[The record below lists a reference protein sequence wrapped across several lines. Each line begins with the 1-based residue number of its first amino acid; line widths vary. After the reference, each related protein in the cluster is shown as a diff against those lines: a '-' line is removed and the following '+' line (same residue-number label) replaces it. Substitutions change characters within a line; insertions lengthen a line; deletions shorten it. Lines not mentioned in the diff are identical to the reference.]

1 MHANPAPRAK
11 PPIGGT
17 RAVGRTLLAAIV
29 TTIACLAAVQI
40 AEAQGAAPDK
50 WVATWS
56 ASAHGP
62 YPSGN
67 ATAGP
72 DLRFAFPDPVAGA
85 VDQSFRLTIR
95 PGLWGTRVRLR
106 FANTFGNRAV
116 TFDGLFVGLQGLG
129 GNVARGTNR
138 RVTFGGK
145 EAVTIPGGQ
154 SAWSDP
160 LTIDFVDV
168 RHADLLDGRRLAVSF
183 HVVGASGPMTWHAK
197 AMTTSYVTSPNSG
210 AHGSDESD
218 GAFCY
223 SAASWFFLDEVDV
236 FAAATTRVVAAFG
249 DSITD
254 GTNTTMNGDDR
265 WPDVLSGRLKA
276 AGGPGW
282 VVVNQGIGGN
292 LVTGPA
298 GYSVATPF
306 SGGPSAIDRLERD
319 VFGLSGLSAIIWLE
333 GINDLA
339 KADISADEVIEGM
352 REVVRRVRARGGIRI
367 YGATLTSSLQS
378 TSAAY
383 GTADVDRKRRA
394 VNDFIRS
401 SGVFD
406 GVFDFDAATIDRET
420 GTVRAEFQ
428 PNSTVGGAGDLLHP
442 NRAGQLAMA
451 SAIDLK
457 AFQR

>member
-1 MHANPAPRAK
+1 
-11 PPIGGT
+11 
-17 RAVGRTLLAAIV
+17 
-29 TTIACLAAVQI
+29 
-40 AEAQGAAPDK
+40 
-50 WVATWS
+50 
-56 ASAHGP
+56 
-62 YPSGN
+62 
-67 ATAGP
+67 
-72 DLRFAFPDPVAGA
+72 
-85 VDQSFRLTIR
+85 
-95 PGLWGTRVRLR
+95 VRLR

-168 RHADLLDGRRLAVSF
+168 RHAGLLDGRRLAVSF
-183 HVVGASGPMTWHAK
+183 HVVGASGPMTWH
-197 AMTTSYVTSPNSG
+197 
-210 AHGSDESD
+210 
-218 GAFCY
+218 
-223 SAASWFFLDEVDV
+223 
-236 FAAATTRVVAAFG
+236 
-249 DSITD
+249 
-254 GTNTTMNGDDR
+254 
-265 WPDVLSGRLKA
+265 
-276 AGGPGW
+276 
-282 VVVNQGIGGN
+282 
-292 LVTGPA
+292 
-298 GYSVATPF
+298 
-306 SGGPSAIDRLERD
+306 
-319 VFGLSGLSAIIWLE
+319 
-333 GINDLA
+333 A

-383 GTADVDRKRRA
+383 GTTDVDRKRRA

>member
-160 LTIDFVDV
+160 LTID
-168 RHADLLDGRRLAVSF
+168 
-183 HVVGASGPMTWHAK
+183 
-197 AMTTSYVTSPNSG
+197 
-210 AHGSDESD
+210 
-218 GAFCY
+218 
-223 SAASWFFLDEVDV
+223 
-236 FAAATTRVVAAFG
+236 
-249 DSITD
+249 
-254 GTNTTMNGDDR
+254 
-265 WPDVLSGRLKA
+265 
-276 AGGPGW
+276 
-282 VVVNQGIGGN
+282 
-292 LVTGPA
+292 
-298 GYSVATPF
+298 
-306 SGGPSAIDRLERD
+306 
-319 VFGLSGLSAIIWLE
+319 
-333 GINDLA
+333 
-339 KADISADEVIEGM
+339 
-352 REVVRRVRARGGIRI
+352 
-367 YGATLTSSLQS
+367 
-378 TSAAY
+378 
-383 GTADVDRKRRA
+383 
-394 VNDFIRS
+394 
-401 SGVFD
+401 
-406 GVFDFDAATIDRET
+406 RET

-457 AFQR
+457 TFLR